1 MMGRRGDGVLLLVD
15 GGGRDGRQDHLLMML
30 MMLLLLLMLVHGRRI
45 GAAAVVAAEQLR
57 VARIGEIR
65 LWLVLSRRLLLGLHA
80 PILEPDFDLSLSQAK
95 GVGDLDA
102 TPARQVPIKVE
113 LFLQFQRLVARVR
126 LASSLR
132 VRHYIYKIKL
142 HFFE

>member
-1 MMGRRGDGVLLLVD
+1 MGRRGDGVLLLVD
-15 GGGRDGRQDHLLMML
+15 GGGGGRQDHLLMLML
-30 MMLLLLLMLVHGRRI
+30 MMRLLLLLLLEVLDVHGRRI
-45 GAAAVVAAEQLR
+45 GAAAAVAVEQLR
-57 VARIGEIR
+57 VVGRNGEIR
-65 LWLVLSRRLLLGLHA
+65 LRLVLSRRLLLGLHA

-102 TPARQVPIKVE
+102 TSPRQVPIEVE

-132 VRHYIYKIKL
+132 VRHDI
-142 HFFE
+142 